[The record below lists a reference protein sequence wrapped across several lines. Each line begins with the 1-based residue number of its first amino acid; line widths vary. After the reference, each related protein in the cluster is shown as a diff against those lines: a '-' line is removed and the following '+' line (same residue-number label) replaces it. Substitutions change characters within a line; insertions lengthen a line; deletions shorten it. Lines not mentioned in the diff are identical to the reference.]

1 MDIHHLR
8 IFASVYRN
16 LSFSKAS
23 QELYLSQPT
32 ISEHIKNLEED
43 IGCRLFDRVGRTII
57 ATKEAEIIYPRAI
70 HILEEIE
77 RIKEDLLPYEKE
89 VKGPLLI
96 GASTIPGTYILPL
109 LASRFKRIHQNVYF
123 QVLIE
128 DSQKI
133 TDMIVD
139 HQLTLGIV
147 GAIISPE
154 RLKHVPFIQDEL
166 ILAASPSIMQADSI
180 SAKELLRLPFVLR
193 EEGSGTRKSTEIHLK
208 SKKIDINE
216 LNVTGILGSTDAVKQ
231 ALKASL
237 GVSIL
242 SRIAIDDELKSGSL
256 KEISI
261 RGMKMMRHFYLVT
274 HEKRSLPNPYNAFY
288 DFLLEEV
295 R

>member
-8 IFASVYRN
+8 IFSSVYRN

-89 VKGPLLI
+89 VKGSLLI

-109 LASRFKRIHQNVYF
+109 LASRFKRIHHNVSF

-147 GAIISPE
+147 GAIISPDK
-154 RLKHVPFIQDEL
+154 LKHVPFIQDEL
-166 ILAASPSIMQADSI
+166 ILAASPSIMQADLI

-193 EEGSGTRKSTEIHLK
+193 EEGSGTRKSMEIHLE
-208 SKKIDINE
+208 SKNIDINE

-242 SRIAIDDELKSGSL
+242 SRIAVDDELKSGSL

-274 HEKRSLPNPYNAFY
+274 HKKRSLPNPYNSFY